1 MKNYRYTLE
10 GLDCAN
16 CAKKIEDKIAQ
27 TEGYE
32 QVNVNFSTC
41 KLTFQTSKKENI
53 KKEITNLVQSLEPE
67 VKVLDEKDKE
77 EQAERTNTE

>member
-32 QVNVNFSTC
+32 QVNVNFSLFF
-41 KLTFQTSKKENI
+41 LTFQTSKKENI